1 MTSAYNINMLWW
13 NLQMHIS
20 IWRMLVHLFVQPA
33 SQPAYSQEL
42 PGVHGHPWPELLSAG
57 SVCWVGSGKHLSTH
71 LFTHQLQQNLSIA
84 VCSSV
89 GPDAFLNQCLNT
101 QLQNAPHFKHPGSK
115 ILVYSQN
122 LQKHPLIFLFS
133 DTQVSHL
140 TRTLALLIKIW
151 YPG

>member
-1 MTSAYNINMLWW
+1 MSVCS
-13 NLQMHIS
+13 S
-20 IWRMLVHLFVQPA
+20 IHP
-33 SQPAYSQEL
+33 SIQPAYSQEV
-42 PGVHGHPWPELLSAG
+42 PGMHRQPWPELLSAG
-57 SVCWVGSGKHLSTH
+57 SVRLVGSGRHLSTH

-89 GPDAFLNQCLNT
+89 GSDAFLTQCLNT

-122 LQKHPLIFLFS
+122 FRKHPLIFLFT
-133 DTQVSHL
+133 DTQVSLL
-140 TRTLALLIKIW
+140 TRTLALLIEIW